1 MIIIL
6 TISEKYF
13 SLNGIPFAKIYQP
26 LKQGLEDIGIY
37 SIYDTRQQLQNSEK
51 YDQFQING
59 TVYGTQAETITAL
72 LDVIFSAGLESQLN
86 DLQNEVNNL
95 TENQVTGVEV
105 YETKVDE
112 GGGLSF
118 LPVTGTLLVS
128 YKVAND
134 PDNSVNGYYHWNGTV
149 YVKDYDL
156 VQSSNEVTV
165 ITFKNIF
172 GTWINTPSSP
182 IVSSTLPLDTTQSVN
197 GAVTAVY
204 YKGNVLDKT
213 KFTGGTIVILNGVN
227 VLDELC
233 LVWLVYDKDSDAFHV
248 NIQTGFTGDLPA
260 VDVPD
265 APTSL
270 VLTEGVSTT
279 PNAPTVLTL
288 TEGTI

>member
-1 MIIIL
+1 MITIL

-72 LDVIFSAGLESQLN
+72 LDVIFSMGLASQLN

-134 PDNSVNGYYHWNGTV
+134 PDNTVNGYYHWNGTA

-156 VQSSNEVTV
+156 VQADNEATA

-172 GTWINTPSSP
+172 GTWVGTPAAP
-182 IVSSTLPLDTTQSVN
+182 IVSSTLPLDTTQAVN
-197 GAVTAVY
+197 GAPVGVY
-204 YKGNVLDKT
+204 YKGNVLDAT
-213 KFTGGTIVILNGVN
+213 KITGGSVGIFSGVN
-227 VLDELC
+227 VLNELC
-233 LVWLVYDKDSDAFHV
+233 LVWIVFDSVNNKFHV
-248 NIQTGFTGDLPA
+248 NIQTGFTEEA
-260 VDVPD
+260 VNTKP
-265 APTSL
+265 S
-270 VLTEGVSTT
+270 
-279 PNAPTVLTL
+279 TL
-288 TEGTI
+288 TITGAEVISNSAPSTLTITAAETI